1 MKLRRIAPFLLFVVM
16 ALAGCGRKAT
26 VEPPPA
32 QGDRTVATVNGQPVW
47 ASDVKT
53 EAVAEGLIAQGEA
66 LDINSPTFRQ
76 TLEEVIDQKLLAAEA
91 IRRKLDRDPLVQRRL
106 AAAHDRVLGS
116 VLTDQ
121 MVESAV
127 NPDQIQSLY
136 DETAHAAQQS
146 EEVKLSQIVVRTAM
160 EAAAIKNAAQKGQSF
175 EALALQRSI
184 DPQSRFKGGDLGG
197 YMTLDILP
205 IEYSNALRSVD
216 ARIGD
221 LVGPFQTAAGF
232 VLLKVVD
239 RRQEAPVSL
248 EEAKPLIVRFLT
260 YDQVKD
266 LLENLRGKAKV
277 QMMLPA
283 APGTSGAPQE
293 PASAPAAAAPPA
305 PPAKGAVSPAA
316 NPTPSSV
323 KPGASSLPKSAAR

>member
-1 MKLRRIAPFLLFVVM
+1 MKLWLTSILLLLAVP
-16 ALAGCGRKAT
+16 ALSACGPKTTA
-26 VEPPPA
+26 EKPPV
-32 QGDRTVATVNGQPVW
+32 QGDRTVAMVNGRPIW

-76 TLEEVIDQKLLAAEA
+76 TLDEVVDQRLLADEA
-91 IRRKLDRDPLVQRRL
+91 VRRKLDRDPLVQRRL

-121 MVESAV
+121 MVETAV
-127 NPDQIQSLY
+127 TPDQIQKLY
-136 DETAHAAQQS
+136 EETSNAAQQS
-146 EEVKLSQIVVRTAM
+146 EEVKLSQIVVRTAL

-175 EALALQRSI
+175 DALALQRSI

-197 YMTLDILP
+197 YLTLDILP

-221 LVGPFQTAAGF
+221 LVGPFQTSAGF

-277 QMMLPA
+277 QMMLPS
-283 APGTSGAPQE
+283 APEVPGAPQE
-293 PASAPAAAAPPA
+293 PASAPPASVPAA
-305 PPAKGAVSPAA
+305 PPAKGALSPAA

-323 KPGASSLPKSAAR
+323 KPGASSLPKSAAK